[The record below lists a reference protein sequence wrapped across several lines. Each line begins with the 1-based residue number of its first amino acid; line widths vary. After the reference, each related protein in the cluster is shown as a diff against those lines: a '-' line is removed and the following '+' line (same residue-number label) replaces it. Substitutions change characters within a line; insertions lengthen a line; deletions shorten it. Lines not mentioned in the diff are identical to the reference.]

1 MEKGK
6 YYLSKLKEHNYR
18 PEFQKCIEDACQY
31 CMNMTFSQSDNDL
44 SDKEKNPIMLLG
56 KIQSGKTRAYTGLMA
71 LAFDNQFDMVFI
83 LTKNS
88 KALVQQTY
96 KRMRREFNDFI
107 HENEID
113 VFDIMKVLNGLTDYE
128 LNKKIVIVAKKEK
141 SNLERISDFISNYTI
156 QQRKNCL
163 IIDDEADTTGIGFN
177 KVKGTDDE
185 FDLRTIASKVNKIRG
200 SLDGC
205 VFVQVTATPYALYL
219 QPDFDE
225 ENLAPIKPKR
235 TISLPS
241 GEGYVGGEYYFL
253 ESKDDA
259 HPARY
264 IFEPVS
270 EKENEL
276 VSDQKRKG
284 KKSKIDDRRIFKEE
298 EIITSRDKLVA
309 FKRGLMNFVVGG
321 CILRMSNSNSHYAFI
336 IHTATQKTSHVKLE
350 NITHEFFR
358 QIKVRDA
365 STSSIINEMLQE
377 AFTDI
382 QKSVV
387 TYGYP
392 KLNYK
397 EVENEFYNAIDKDY
411 ISVTVVNSDKDMDAV
426 LDEDNGELRLRSP
439 LSIFVGGQVLDRG
452 VTIPNLIGF
461 YYGRNP
467 KTMQQDTVMQHS
479 RMFGYRNIDLLSVT
493 RFYTTQRIYENM
505 IRITEIDMA
514 LREDIE
520 SGNFSEGF
528 YFIQKYVSHRIDEN
542 GQKVKDEITPCSP
555 EKIRISNILLLKPS
569 SRLLPVG
576 FTPIAKTYARKIS
589 GEIRSHLAELID
601 DQERDAVDVSLDVLE
616 PIIKLVYSALK
627 QDEQAL
633 RFVSFERLLTTIRYL
648 ADDEKK
654 VHLIVR
660 RNRKIAKY
668 KGNGVT
674 YQDAPDNGKEE
685 LAVARK
691 VAIDK
696 PALMLLHQDGTA
708 EGWNE
713 SEFWWPVLFS
723 QQNTKRTV
731 FAMPD
736 ASGRLKAK

>member
-6 YYLSKLKEHNYR
+6 YYLSKLKEHNYQ

-31 CMNMTFSQSDNDL
+31 CINMTFSQSDNDL
-44 SDKEKNPIMLLG
+44 NDKEKHPIMLLG

-107 HENEID
+107 RENEID

-141 SNLERISDFISNYTI
+141 SNLDRISDFISDYTI

-177 KVKGTDDE
+177 KVKGSDDE

-253 ESKDDA
+253 DSKDDA

-264 IFEPVS
+264 IFEPVL

-321 CILRMSNSNSHYAFI
+321 CILRRNNPNSHYAFI
-336 IHTATQKTSHVKLE
+336 VHTATQKTSHVKLE
-350 NITHEFFR
+350 NITHEFFK
-358 QIKVRDA
+358 QIKSRD
-365 STSSIINEMLQE
+365 SRTSSIINEMLQA
-377 AFTDI
+377 AFIDT
-382 QKSVV
+382 QKSVEA
-387 TYGYP
+387 YGYP
-392 KLNYK
+392 MPGYK
-397 EVENEFYNAIDKDY
+397 DVENAFYNAIDKDY

-439 LSIFVGGQVLDRG
+439 FSIFVGGQVLDRG

-479 RMFGYRNIDLLSVT
+479 RMFGYRNEDLLSVT

-505 IRITEIDMA
+505 IRITEIDLA

-520 SGNFSEGF
+520 SGKFTEGF
-528 YFIQKYVSHRIDEN
+528 YFIQKYVSHKKDEN
-542 GQKVKDEITPCSP
+542 GEKVKDEIIPCSP
-555 EKIRISNILLLKPS
+555 DKIRISNILLLKPN

-576 FTPIAKTYARKIS
+576 FTPIAKSYARKIS
-589 GEIRSHLAELID
+589 SEIRRHLAEIID
-601 DQERDAVDVSLDVLE
+601 EQERDAVDVSLDVLE
-616 PIIKLVYSALK
+616 PIIKLAYSALK

-633 RFVSFERLLTTIRYL
+633 RFVSLERLLTTIRYL
-648 ADDEKK
+648 ADNENK

-674 YQDAPDNGKEE
+674 YQDAPDNGREE
-685 LAVARK
+685 LAIARK

-723 QQNTKRTV
+723 QKNTRRTV

-736 ASGRLKAK
+736 AGGRLKVK